1 MTRDATFGRRID
13 EMMGVLRFLL
23 GLFLLVIGVE
33 RDLYTMYMY
42 DYLASVLRRPS
53 TSSLIR
59 YPSLG
64 LALFP

>member
-1 MTRDATFGRRID
+1 
-13 EMMGVLRFLL
+13 MMGVLRFLL